1 MLSRFLLRGLLHFI
15 LNLTHVALFG
25 TTIYIHIRIST
36 GSYYV
41 SLRVFNMRDNQ
52 RFEPTRMTFLRALP
66 PFINVDHQR
75 NTNIGELLQVKNI
88 VEDIRDYSEN

>member
-1 MLSRFLLRGLLHFI
+1 
-15 LNLTHVALFG
+15 
-25 TTIYIHIRIST
+25 
-36 GSYYV
+36 
-41 SLRVFNMRDNQ
+41 
-52 RFEPTRMTFLRALP
+52 MTFLRALP